1 MKEAYFD
8 VIVAGFGTAGSV
20 AAIAAARAGA
30 SGLALERTHYAGGTH
45 TGGFIPYYYLQKPV
59 GLMVE
64 IDRRAAENMPDT
76 ASVGLAESKKHE
88 LETMALELGV
98 KIVYGAAVTGVIRDG
113 DRVTGVRY
121 AHSRQVAEAYAH
133 TVIDA
138 TGDAVVCKLAGA
150 ELRGG
155 RGTDGVFMP
164 FTNSMAKHQKSGRV
178 TGYNIDAGRI
188 DQYREP
194 EFSQTMLDTALVH
207 LHEDY
212 SEFRDLLIP
221 SDLPGVREGLNIVPE
236 GRTMNLAD
244 VLDGD
249 GRVDEPVGYVW
260 SNLDTHAND
269 MPLESELFQ
278 DWMIGCSMWGIPLW
292 FPVPRNAIHPKG
304 VRGLLAAGRHLGVG
318 HELVCALRMNPLM
331 GMLGET
337 AGNLA
342 AIAAKRGIDATE
354 VPYADIVDKL
364 YLTAE
369 AEEYDRTL
377 WALSTDDVRAGL
389 DSDGPGIAMWSARR
403 NLDAALLR
411 EWYDRAEPA
420 SRLRRH
426 IAMTLALK
434 GDPHG
439 AAELR
444 QMVEERD
451 AYAPTHSRKY
461 DHCRGYVS
469 LYLLGK
475 LADAESIPLAEAVLR
490 DDTIA
495 GHRYEYQTHAILA
508 LIKIGNKY
516 AEYRPRIA
524 KILRTLLEDRQWQIS
539 SRLKGTGGSM
549 KRMDAI
555 FRCAGAKALNEWQI
569 PHRIGEA
576 LLAAA
581 PDDYE
586 LDLAR
591 RMKIVGA

>member
-1 MKEAYFD
+1 MKEPYFD

-30 SGLALERTHYAGGTH
+30 SVLALERTRYAGGTH
-45 TGGFIPYYYLQKPV
+45 TGGFIPMYYLQEPV
-59 GLMVE
+59 GLMAE
-64 IDRRAAENMPDT
+64 IDRRAAATMPDT

-113 DRVTGVRY
+113 DRVAGVHY
-121 AHSRQVAEAYAH
+121 ARDRHVYEAYAH

-155 RGTDGVFMP
+155 RGVDGVFMP
-164 FTNSMAKHQKSGRV
+164 FTNSMAKHQKSGRI

-194 EFSQTMLDTALVH
+194 EYSQTMLDTALVH
-207 LHEDY
+207 LHDDY

-236 GRTMNLAD
+236 GRTLELAD

-249 GRVDEPVGYVW
+249 AQVDEPIGYVRC
-260 SNLDTHAND
+260 NLDTHAND
-269 MPLESELFQ
+269 MPLESTLFQ
-278 DWMIGCSMWGIPLW
+278 DWMIGCSMWGIQLW
-292 FPVPRNAIHPKG
+292 FPIPRNAIHPKG

-337 AGNLA
+337 AGTLA
-342 AIAAKRGIDATE
+342 ALAARRGIDAAR
-354 VPYADIVDKL
+354 VPYAEFSDKL
-364 YLTAE
+364 YLPAE
-369 AEEYDRTL
+369 AWEFQKTQ
-377 WALSTDDVRAGL
+377 WNLSPDEIRAGL
-389 DSDGPGIAMWSARR
+389 DSDAPGIAMWSARR
-403 NLDAALLR
+403 NLDAEELR
-411 EWYDRAEPA
+411 KWYDLAPSG

-426 IAMTLALK
+426 LAMTLALK

-439 AAELR
+439 AEELR
-444 QMVEERD
+444 TMVRERD

-461 DHCRGYVS
+461 NHCRGYVS
-469 LYLLGK
+469 LYLLGR
-475 LADAESIPLAEAVLR
+475 LADVGSIPIAEAVLH
-490 DDTIA
+490 DGTIA
-495 GHRYEYQTHAILA
+495 EHRYEYQTHALGA
-508 LIKIGNKY
+508 LVRIG
-516 AEYRPRIA
+516 ERHTGERERISG
-524 KILRTLLEDRQWQIS
+524 ILRTVLEDPDWQIS

-555 FRCAGAKALNEWQI
+555 FRCAGAIALNKWGI
-569 PHRIGEA
+569 PHRIGAA
-576 LLAAA
+576 LLAAE

-591 RMKIVGA
+591 RHGLI

>member
-1 MKEAYFD
+1 MNEPYFD

-20 AAIAAARAGA
+20 AALAAARAGA
-30 SGLALERTHYAGGTH
+30 SVLALERTHYAGGTH

-64 IDRRAAENMPDT
+64 IDRRAAETMPDT

-88 LETMALELGV
+88 LEIMALELGI

-121 AHSRQVAEAYAH
+121 AHRRQVDEAYAH

-155 RGTDGVFMP
+155 RYTDGVFMP
-164 FTNSMAKHQKSGRV
+164 FTNSMAKQQKSGRV

-194 EFSQTMLDTALVH
+194 EFSQTMLDTAMVH

-236 GRTMNLAD
+236 GRMLNLAD

-249 GRVDEPVGYVW
+249 GRVDEPIGYVW

-269 MPLESELFQ
+269 MPLESILFQ
-278 DWMIGCSMWGIPLW
+278 DWMIGASMWGIPLW
-292 FPVPRNAIHPKG
+292 FPVPRNAMHPKG
-304 VRGLLAAGRHLGVG
+304 VRGVLAAGRHLGVG

-369 AEEYDRTL
+369 AEEYDKAL
-377 WALSTDDVRAGL
+377 WALSPDEVRAAL
-389 DSDGPGIAMWSARR
+389 DSDGPGVAMWSARR

-411 EWYDRAEPA
+411 EWYDQAQA
-420 SRLRRH
+420 GSRLRRH
-426 IAMTLALK
+426 AAMTLALK
-434 GDPHG
+434 GDAYG
-439 AAELR
+439 ADELR
-444 QMVEERD
+444 AMVRERD
-451 AYAPTHSRKY
+451 AFAPTHSRKY
-461 DHCRGYVS
+461 NHCRGYVS
-469 LYLLGK
+469 LYLLGR
-475 LADAESIPLAEAVLR
+475 LADAESISIAEAVLH
-490 DDTIA
+490 DGTIA
-495 GHRYEYQTHAILA
+495 EHRYEYHTHALMA
-508 LIKIGNKY
+508 LVRIGDKHPK
-516 AEYRPRIA
+516 ERERIA
-524 KILRTLLEDRQWQIS
+524 GILRSVLEDREWQIS
-539 SRLKGTGGSM
+539 SRLKGTGGAM

-555 FRCAGAKALNEWQI
+555 FRCAGAIALNKWGI

-591 RMKIVGA
+591 RHALI